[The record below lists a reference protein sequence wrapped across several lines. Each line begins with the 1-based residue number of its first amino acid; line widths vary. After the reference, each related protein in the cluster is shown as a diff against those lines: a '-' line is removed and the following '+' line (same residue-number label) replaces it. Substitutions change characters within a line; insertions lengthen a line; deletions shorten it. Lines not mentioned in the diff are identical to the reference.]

1 MHIRFFYSNE
11 RNLLSAK
18 NKFLVKDSP
27 YRNIDDVRNIL
38 HLNFCMGFPLHDLA
52 GDSLEYVKM
61 GCLRF
66 KRKKSFSSVDYYN
79 LLDSFLYLIA
89 TGYQFKAS
97 DKWLVSFSK
106 CFSEKVFLDGEDDF
120 ENRSKVYLLLI
131 QSYALQQEIDLP
143 KFIYE
148 NENRLGDYY
157 KEFVGLINKDSSE
170 LYTLLSTELRSCN
183 RMKQYYERNKDIE
196 VCVGYQDFS
205 SILSVLGILILWKA
219 MGLKLDNIIVN
230 EIFNKEFDKDISFFD
245 F

>member
-11 RNLLSAK
+11 QDLLSAK
-18 NKFLVKDSP
+18 NKFLVKDSQ

-52 GDSLEYVKM
+52 GCSLEYIKM
-61 GCLRF
+61 WCLRF
-66 KRKKSFSSVDYYN
+66 KRNKNVSSVDYFD
-79 LLDSFLYLIA
+79 LLDSFFYLMA
-89 TGYQFKAS
+89 TGHQIKAS
-97 DKWLVSFSK
+97 DKWLVSFSR

-131 QSYALQQEIDLP
+131 QNYTLQQGIDLP
-143 KFIYE
+143 KLIYE
-148 NENRLGDYY
+148 NENRLGSYY

-170 LYTLLSTELRSCN
+170 LYTLLSAELRSCN
-183 RMKQYYERNKDIE
+183 RMKQYYERNKNAE
-196 VCVGYQDFS
+196 FCVGYQDFS
-205 SILSVLGILILWKA
+205 SILSVLGRLRLWEA
-219 MGLKLDNIIVN
+219 MGLKLDDIIVN